1 MKSYL
6 VSLLIICLMSSI
18 LAAGDFLTDS
28 MIWQWEGTG
37 KIIVTWCEQDSLPV
51 DIWIDENGIV
61 TGKVGDAEITAG
73 ILRLNGVILRMLGN
87 SRYIIDLELSGPLVE
102 EEQITR
108 SGGKLLLDFENDAFS
123 GGFHSSGSK
132 FGGKEKMVMTVVN
145 LKLKKR
151 IDSNQ

>member
-1 MKSYL
+1 
-6 VSLLIICLMSSI
+6 
-18 LAAGDFLTDS
+18 
-28 MIWQWEGTG
+28 
-37 KIIVTWCEQDSLPV
+37 
-51 DIWIDENGIV
+51 
-61 TGKVGDAEITAG
+61 
-73 ILRLNGVILRMLGN
+73 LNGAILRMLGN

-132 FGGKEKMVMTVVN
+132 FGGKEKMVMTVVD

>member
-18 LAAGDFLTDS
+18 LAASDFLTDS
-28 MIWQWEGTG
+28 MIGQWEGTG

-73 ILRLNGVILRMLGN
+73 TLGLNGAILRMLGN
-87 SRYIIDLELSGPLVE
+87 SRYIIDLE
-102 EEQITR
+102 
-108 SGGKLLLDFENDAFS
+108 
-123 GGFHSSGSK
+123 
-132 FGGKEKMVMTVVN
+132 
-145 LKLKKR
+145 
-151 IDSNQ
+151 